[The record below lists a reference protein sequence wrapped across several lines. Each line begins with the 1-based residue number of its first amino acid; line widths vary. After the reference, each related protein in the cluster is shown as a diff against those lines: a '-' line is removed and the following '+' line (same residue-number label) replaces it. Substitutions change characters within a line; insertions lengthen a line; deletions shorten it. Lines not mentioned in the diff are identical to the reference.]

1 MEKKMTLQ
9 EVLKV
14 VEESMVKTCNFYA
27 NEDMGKATAIHDAY
41 LCVEEALTKEFEDE
55 AKT

>member
-1 MEKKMTLQ
+1 MTLQ

-27 NEDMGKATAIHDAY
+27 KEGNMMAATAIHDAY

-55 AKT
+55 TKM